1 MQVFKTFFK
10 ISLRFLP
17 STVIY
22 VIIFGVLSMILP
34 NTVQNNSSQTFTATK
49 LKIAV
54 IDNDNS
60 TLSQGLYDYLNET
73 HTIVDIGADEEKW
86 RDELFFRNV
95 LYILVINEAMEE
107 NIESEKYENLI
118 TAYEDPAS
126 NSSYIVASQVNT
138 YLNTIKGYIVAGMTT
153 EDAVKETAQTVSLSA
168 DVSYLNE
175 ENTQPKPSPGSFY
188 FTYIPYIM
196 LCMLINSLGPM
207 LVIWNRPEIKS
218 RTSISSLSLTKRT
231 SALMGA
237 AGTFSIF
244 LFGILIAFAAIM
256 YRSEIFNERGAL
268 YLLNA
273 FAYLFV
279 CVSLTFLVSQLTRH
293 INMLNM
299 FSNVIGLSSAFL
311 CGVFISRSLLPD
323 KVIMFSKCLPTYW
336 YINVTEELRY
346 FDGSLSNNAM
356 ASIGIQLLFAVAF
369 LAISLALIKIKEQR
383 SNPA

>member
-17 STVIY
+17 STIIY

-34 NTVQNNSSQTFTATK
+34 NTVQNSSSQNFTSTK
-49 LKIAV
+49 IKIAV
-54 IDNDNS
+54 IDNDDS
-60 TLSQGLYDYLNET
+60 TLSQGLYDYLDET
-73 HTIVDIGADEEKW
+73 HTIVDIDDDEEKW

-95 LYILVINEAMEE
+95 LYILVITDGLEE
-107 NIESEKYENLI
+107 NIESENYENLI

-138 YLNTIKGYIVAGMTT
+138 YLNTLKGYLAAGMTT
-153 EDAVKETAQTVSLSA
+153 EDAVNETAQTVALSA
-168 DVSYLNE
+168 DVNYLNE
-175 ENTQPKPSPGSFY
+175 ENTQPKPTPGSFY

-218 RTSISSLSLTKRT
+218 RTAISSLSLTKRT

-256 YRSEIFNERGAL
+256 YRGEIFSMRGAL
-268 YLLNA
+268 YLINA
-273 FAYLFV
+273 FTYLFV
-279 CVSLTFLVSQLTRH
+279 SVSLTFLVSQLTRH

-311 CGVFISRSLLPD
+311 CGVFINRSLLPD
-323 KVIMFSKCLPTYW
+323 KVIAFSKCLPTYW

-346 FDGSLSNNAM
+346 FDGSLSSNAA
-356 ASIGIQLLFAVAF
+356 ASIGIQLLFAAAF
-369 LAISLALIKIKEQR
+369 LAISLAIIKIKEQR

>member
-17 STVIY
+17 STIIY

-34 NTVQNNSSQTFTATK
+34 NTVQNSSSQTFTATR

-60 TLSQGLYDYLNET
+60 TLSKGLYDYLDET

-95 LYILVINEAMEE
+95 LYILVINEGMEE

-126 NSSYIVASQVNT
+126 NSSYIVESQVNT
-138 YLNTIKGYIVAGMTT
+138 YLNTIKGYIVTGMTT
-153 EDAVKETAQTVSLSA
+153 VDAVNETAHTVALSA
-168 DVSYLNE
+168 DVNYLNE
-175 ENTQPKPSPGSFY
+175 ENTQPKPTPGSFY

-218 RTSISSLSLTKRT
+218 RTAISSLSLTKRT

-237 AGTFSIF
+237 AGTYSIF

-256 YRSEIFNERGAL
+256 YKGEIFNERGGL

-273 FAYLFV
+273 FAYLLV
-279 CVSLTFLVSQLTRH
+279 SVSLTFLVSQLTRH
-293 INMLNM
+293 INMLNI
-299 FSNVIGLSSAFL
+299 FSNVLGLSSAFL
-311 CGVFISRSLLPD
+311 CGVFINRSLLPD
-323 KVIMFSKCLPTYW
+323 KVIAFSKCMPTYW
-336 YINVTEELRY
+336 YINVTEELKY
-346 FDGSLSNNAM
+346 FDGSLSSNAVV
-356 ASIGIQLLFAVAF
+356 SIGIQLLFAVAF

-383 SNPA
+383 TNPA